1 MAMNA
6 RNKEPEHQ
14 GIEALLPWHAAG
26 TLRPRDANRVEQAL
40 AGDRELARQYDL
52 VREELVETIHLNET
66 LGAPSARAM
75 ERLLAAI
82 DAEEAR
88 AARHPRWFDLGSRIS
103 EFLRSLTP
111 RTLAR
116 SAMAAALA
124 ILVQAAV
131 IASVVVKERGSP
143 SGPELASA
151 PNEGSYVLVRFAP
164 KATANDITN
173 FLGAYKAK
181 VVDGP
186 LNMGSP
192 LYRIRFSETKLSKE
206 EVGKIIRQMQSESK
220 VVDFIAA
227 QE

>member
-1 MAMNA
+1 MNA
-6 RNKEPEHQ
+6 INEEPEPQ
-14 GIEALLPWHAAG
+14 ELEALLPWHAAG
-26 TLRPRDANRVEQAL
+26 TLSPRDANRVEQAL
-40 AGDRELARQYDL
+40 ASDRELARQYAL
-52 VREELVETIHLNET
+52 VREELIETIHLNET

-75 ERLLAAI
+75 EKLFAAI

-88 AARHPRWFDLGSRIS
+88 APRRRSWFNLGGRFS
-103 EFLRSLTP
+103 EFLSSLTP

-131 IASVVVKERGSP
+131 IASVVFKEQGSP
-143 SGPELASA
+143 GGPELASV

-164 KATANDITN
+164 QATANDITN

-192 LYRIRFSETKLSKE
+192 LYVIRLSETKLPKE

-227 QE
+227 KE